1 MTARA
6 KPSFSAMFFVASI
19 TFGVRGEHRQ
29 NTLKPSQTGLD
40 PFDSMY
46 VGVKYV

>member
-6 KPSFSAMFFVASI
+6 KPSFSAMFSLHQSL
-19 TFGVRGEHRQ
+19 FGVRGEHRQ